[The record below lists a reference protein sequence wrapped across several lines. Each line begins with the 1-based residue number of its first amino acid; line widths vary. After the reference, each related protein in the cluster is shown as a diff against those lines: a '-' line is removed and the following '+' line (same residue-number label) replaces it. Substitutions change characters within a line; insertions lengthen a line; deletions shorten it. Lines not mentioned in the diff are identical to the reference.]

1 MYFSKFLQAI
11 KLRNNLK
18 TTSEFFAF
26 LGAREKIDMGQR
38 NLAMIES
45 GDLLPT
51 VSALGNITQSLR
63 KEDFREA
70 VLSFFKDNLDPEKH
84 KRLLDYLDCNLLPGF
99 NATEKKDSTA
109 SYIEMNEE
117 QLSFLVENRSAMVLM
132 NKIGLYEESKFDYN
146 NVDSNLLDKLV
157 ELKLLTQDKS
167 AIKPR
172 STNIRLPSFSKSSA
186 KKVRL
191 TSKFIL
197 NHIDAY
203 LAEEGSE
210 NQEFA
215 YSFYLLSPTQR
226 KIILDEI
233 SRIKKLIFSFSAETT
248 MGEANPFLFV
258 GFGKE
263 LTKKDFE

>member
-1 MYFSKFLQAI
+1 MHFSKFLQAI
-11 KLRNNLK
+11 KFRNQLK
-18 TTSEFFAF
+18 TTSELFAF
-26 LGAREKIDMGQR
+26 LGARETLDMGQR

-51 VSALGNITQSLR
+51 VSALGNITQSLK

-70 VLSFFKDNLDPEKH
+70 ILSFFKDNLDSEKH
-84 KRLLDYLDCNLLPGF
+84 RRLLDYLECNLLPGV
-99 NATEKKDSTA
+99 NTIDKKDSTT
-109 SYIEMNEE
+109 SYVEMNEE
-117 QLSFLVENRSAMVLM
+117 QLSFLVGNRSAMILM
-132 NKIGLYEESKFDYN
+132 NKIGLYEESKIDYC
-146 NVDSNLLDKLV
+146 NVDSDLIDKLV
-157 ELKLLTQDKS
+157 KLKLLTKDKS
-167 AIKPR
+167 ALKPK
-172 STNIRLPSFSKSSA
+172 STNIKLPSFSKSSA

-215 YSFYLLSPTQR
+215 YSFYLLTPSQR
-226 KIILDEI
+226 KIILEEI
-233 SRIKKLIFSFSAETT
+233 SRIKKLIFSFSAETN
-248 MGEANPFLFV
+248 MEEANPFLFV

-263 LTKKDFE
+263 LVKKDFE